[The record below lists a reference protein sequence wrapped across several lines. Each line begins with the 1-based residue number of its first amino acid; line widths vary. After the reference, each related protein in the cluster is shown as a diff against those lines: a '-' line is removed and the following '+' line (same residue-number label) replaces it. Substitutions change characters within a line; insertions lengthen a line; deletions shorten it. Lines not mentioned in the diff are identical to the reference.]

1 MKTETFHL
9 ELITPCFC
17 AGANQAV
24 AEIRPASIR
33 GQLRWWFRAF
43 GGNAKD
49 EALIFGSAAGDS
61 GCGSRVR
68 ITVSDLKPATQGSLP
83 VFSPNDPQ
91 SYVWHYARVSGTTE
105 RGASG
110 PRWRPQGALPVGTT
124 FKMHVTWLRELPNL
138 KPVFNEALAAFLTFG
153 TLGLR
158 ATRGLGAF
166 HCNHPTDIQKVISSL
181 EGRMFTIRMRTDPS
195 EFGDYS
201 SALKDWASWLRY
213 KLRKDHKAERPSPLG
228 GSGGSD
234 TRQAS
239 AVHFRPYRIGNNKI
253 AWLAFEAPASRVLGT
268 ASSKNFPLPLLSNYC
283 FSGPAPRPE
292 PKSNR
297 Y

>member
-33 GQLRWWFRAF
+33 GQLRWWFRAL
-43 GGNAKD
+43 GGNAID

-61 GCGSRVR
+61 GNGSRVR
-68 ITVSDLKPATQGSLP
+68 ITVSDVKPTAQRSLP
-83 VFSPNDPQ
+83 AFSPNDPE
-91 SYVWHYARVSGTTE
+91 SYVWHYASVSGTTVK
-105 RGASG
+105 GSKG
-110 PRWRPQGALPVGTT
+110 PRWQPQGALPVGTT

-138 KPVFNEALAAFLTFG
+138 KPAFNEALSAFLTFG

-166 HCNHPTDIQKVISSL
+166 HCDKATDIQTVISSL
-181 EGRMFTIRMRTDPS
+181 ERRTFTIRMRTNPS
-195 EFGDYS
+195 EFDGS
-201 SALKDWASWLRY
+201 SGALKDWASWLRY
-213 KLRKDHKAERPSPLG
+213 KLRKDHKAEQPSPLG
-228 GSGGSD
+228 ASKP
-234 TRQAS
+234 RQAS
-239 AVHFRPYRIGNNKI
+239 AVHFRPIRLANNRFT
-253 AWLAFEAPASRVLGT
+253 WVAFEAPANQVLGT
-268 ASSKNFPLPLLSNYC
+268 ASRRNSPLLSNYV

-292 PKSNR
+292 PKPRR

>member
-17 AGANQAV
+17 AGADQSV

-33 GQLRWWFRAF
+33 GQLRWWFRAL

-61 GCGSRVR
+61 GNGSRVR
-68 ITVSDLKPATQGSLP
+68 ITVSDVKPTNQRTLP
-83 VFSPNDPQ
+83 NFSQNDPE
-91 SYVWHYARVSGTTE
+91 SYVWHYARVSGTTV
-105 RGASG
+105 RGEKG
-110 PRWRPQGALPVGTT
+110 PRWQPQGALPVGTT

-138 KPVFNEALAAFLTFG
+138 KPVFDEALSAFLTFG

-166 HCNHPTDIQKVISSL
+166 HCNQVTDIQKVISSL
-181 EGRMFTIRMRTDPS
+181 ESRTFTIRRRANPS

-213 KLRKDHKAERPSPLG
+213 KMRKDPNKAERPSPLG
-228 GSGGSD
+228 GNGGD
-234 TRQAS
+234 DPRQAS
-239 AVHFRPYRIGNNKI
+239 AVHFRPIRIANNRFT
-253 AWLAFEAPASRVLGT
+253 WVAFEAPASRVLGT
-268 ASSKNFPLPLLSNYC
+268 ASRRNSPLLSNYD

-292 PKSNR
+292 PKPRR